1 MQDIKITVEL
11 CSEDRARLD
20 NILQALI
27 ALVKP
32 QKVAHSYEELEQQ
45 LKEAREARGEVV
57 EPDPLQQML
66 KDAIAGT
73 PASVIDEAKPETT
86 TTTPTE
92 PETPTEAQPFVTLE
106 DIQQKVMQLATVNGG
121 AKKDKV
127 RGIINNY
134 AKKVSDIPADKW
146 PEVWEKL
153 NALEKED

>member
-11 CSEDRARLD
+11 CSDDRARLD

-57 EPDPLQQML
+57 EPDPIQKML
-66 KDAIAGT
+66 KDIIAGEPT
-73 PASVIDEAKPETT
+73 KPTEATKPETPT
-86 TTTPTE
+86 NTPTQ
-92 PETPTEAQPFVTLE
+92 PETPTEATPFVTLE

-121 AKKDKV
+121 AKKDRV
-127 RGIINNY
+127 RGIVNAY
-134 AKKVSDIPADKW
+134 AQKVSDIPADKW
-146 PEVWEKL
+146 PEVWAKL

>member
-32 QKVAHSYEELEQQ
+32 QKVPHSFEELEE
-45 LKEAREARGEVV
+45 LYNEAKAARGEVV

-73 PASVIDEAKPETT
+73 PASIVDEAKSETP

-134 AKKVSDIPADKW
+134 AKKVSDVPADKW

>member
-32 QKVAHSYEELEQQ
+32 QKVAHSIEELEQQ
-45 LKEAREARGEVV
+45 LKEARGEV
-57 EPDPLQQML
+57 EPQIDPLQKML
-66 KDAIAGT
+66 EAAIAGT
-73 PASVIDEAKPETT
+73 PASVIDEAKPET
-86 TTTPTE
+86 PTNAPTQ

-134 AKKVSDIPADKW
+134 AKKVSDVPADKW

>member
-11 CSEDRARLD
+11 CSEDRATLD

-32 QKVAHSYEELEQQ
+32 QKVPHSFEELEELYNEAKAARGEATPDPIQTM
-45 LKEAREARGEVV
+45 LKEA
-57 EPDPLQQML
+57 L
-66 KDAIAGT
+66 AGGPT
-73 PASVIDEAKPETT
+73 KPADEAQPETP

-92 PETPTEAQPFVTLE
+92 PEAPTEAEPFVTLE

-127 RGIINNY
+127 RGVINAY

-146 PEVWEKL
+146 PEVWAKL